1 MEKTMNEITLNVIKA
16 KTTMEPVGFCNI
28 TLSCKRNIDAVMDA
42 TIIATLPEARK
53 TAKKVKKQVSVAEVL
68 DLMLEFL
75 TKKCPDVAI
84 LDVDDEIGK
93 KSTHQINWYLS

>member
-28 TLSCKRNIDAVMDA
+28 TLSCKRNIDNVMDA
-42 TIIATLPEARK
+42 IIVALPEARK
-53 TAKKVKKQVSVAEVL
+53 TAKKVKKQVSIAEVL

-75 TKKCPDVAI
+75 TKKCPDVTV
-84 LDVDDEIGK
+84 LDVNDETGK
-93 KSTHQINWYLS
+93 KSVHQINWYLS

>member
-1 MEKTMNEITLNVIKA
+1 MEKAINEITLNVIKA

-28 TLSCKRNIDAVMDA
+28 TLTCKRNIDNVMDA
-42 TIIATLPEARK
+42 IIVALPEARK

-75 TKKCPDVAI
+75 TKKCPDVTV
-84 LDVDDEIGK
+84 LDVNAEAGK
-93 KSTHQINWYLS
+93 QSVHQINWYLS

>member
-28 TLSCKRNIDAVMDA
+28 TLSCKRNIDNVMDA
-42 TIIATLPEARK
+42 IVVALPEARK

-75 TKKCPDVAI
+75 TKKCPDVTV
-84 LDVDDEIGK
+84 LDVNDETNK

>member
-28 TLSCKRNIDAVMDA
+28 ILSCKRNIDNVMD

-75 TKKCPDVAI
+75 SKKCPDVTV
-84 LDVDDEIGK
+84 LDVNDETGK
-93 KSTHQINWYLS
+93 KSIHQINWYLS

>member
-1 MEKTMNEITLNVIKA
+1 MEKAINEITLNVIKA

-28 TLSCKRNIDAVMDA
+28 TLSCKRNIDNVMDA
-42 TIIATLPEARK
+42 IIVALPEARK

-75 TKKCPDVAI
+75 TKKCPDVTV
-84 LDVDDEIGK
+84 LDVNDEAGK
-93 KSTHQINWYLS
+93 KSVHQINLYLS

>member
-28 TLSCKRNIDAVMDA
+28 TLSCKRNIDNVMDA
-42 TIIATLPEARK
+42 IIVALPEARK

-75 TKKCPDVAI
+75 TKKCPDVTV
-84 LDVDDEIGK
+84 LDVNDETGK
-93 KSTHQINWYLS
+93 KSVHQINWYLS

>member
-28 TLSCKRNIDAVMDA
+28 TLSCKRNIDNVMDA
-42 TIIATLPEARK
+42 IVVALPEARK

-75 TKKCPDVAI
+75 TKKCSDVTV
-84 LDVDDEIGK
+84 LDVNDETGK
-93 KSTHQINWYLS
+93 KSIHQINWYLS

>member
-1 MEKTMNEITLNVIKA
+1 MEKTINEITLNVIKA

-28 TLSCKRNIDAVMDA
+28 TLSCKRNIDNVMDA
-42 TIIATLPEARK
+42 VVVALPEARK

-75 TKKCPDVAI
+75 TKKCPDVTV
-84 LDVDDEIGK
+84 LDVNDETGK
-93 KSTHQINWYLS
+93 KSIHQINWYLS

>member
-1 MEKTMNEITLNVIKA
+1 MEKAINEITLNVIKA

-28 TLSCKRNIDAVMDA
+28 TLSCKRNIDNVMDA
-42 TIIATLPEARK
+42 IIVALPEARK

-75 TKKCPDVAI
+75 TKKCPDVTV
-84 LDVDDEIGK
+84 LDVNDETGK
-93 KSTHQINWYLS
+93 KSIHQINWYLS

>member
-28 TLSCKRNIDAVMDA
+28 TLSCKRNIDNVMDA
-42 TIIATLPEARK
+42 IVVALPEARK

-75 TKKCPDVAI
+75 TKKCPDVTV
-84 LDVDDEIGK
+84 LDVNDETGK
-93 KSTHQINWYLS
+93 KSIHQINWYLS

>member
-42 TIIATLPEARK
+42 IIATLPEARK
-53 TAKKVKKQVSVAEVL
+53 TAKKSKKAGKCCGGFRL
-68 DLMLEFL
+68 D
-75 TKKCPDVAI
+75 A
-84 LDVDDEIGK
+84 
-93 KSTHQINWYLS
+93 